1 MKSNEAPG
9 VDTVPIEMW
18 REFSTKSE
26 GSEILRKLFS
36 LNKERGSIPETMAD
50 SCSMSYL

>member
-9 VDTVPIEMW
+9 VDTVPMAMW
-18 REFSTKSE
+18 REFSTRSE

-36 LNKERGSIPETMAD
+36 
-50 SCSMSYL
+50 